1 MSEKKKSLYLLDGHA
16 LVYRAH
22 YAFIARPLYNSKNV
36 NTSAMVGF
44 VRTLWDILKT
54 RKPSH
59 IAVSFD
65 LSGPTFRHEK
75 YPAYKANREVQP
87 EDITFALPYIEKFVE
102 AFNIPVV
109 TAVGYEADDVIG
121 TLAKQAEKE
130 GFEVFMVTPDK
141 DYAQL
146 ISPNI
151 KMYKP
156 ARMGNDVEILGEE
169 EIKEKW
175 GIKRMD
181 QIIDILGLQ
190 GDSVDNIPGVPG
202 IGPKTAVKL
211 LEEFDTVENLLANT
225 HLLKGKQRENL
236 ETFAEQA
243 LLSKDLATIDIN
255 APVEFNAERYIV
267 EPFNKQALEEL
278 FKELEMRTL
287 AQAIIG
293 SLVEKKSSESGKS
306 MQSSLF
312 DPTESESAISIA
324 PPPAHAVAEK
334 NISNQ
339 SHNYITL
346 SNEDEVINFVRE
358 MQNKEL
364 ICFDTETTGLD
375 PHSADLV
382 GLSFTIASY
391 KAWWIPVSPNRIEAQ
406 KTLEILK
413 PILENDKIVK
423 IGQNIKFDIMILS
436 WYGIEVKG
444 ELEDTMIAHYLLEPE
459 LRHNMDYLA
468 ETYLKYQPVSITSL
482 IGKKGPRQL
491 TMRDV
496 DSEKLAEY
504 AAEDADITY
513 QLYEQIVSK
522 LKSDHKLS
530 DLYRN
535 IEMPLVYVLADM
547 ECNGVNLDTDM
558 LNKFSVELR
567 DKIVAL
573 EDRVFAL
580 ANTHFN
586 LSSPKQVGE
595 ILFEIIKI
603 PYKGS
608 KTKTGQYSTD
618 ESRLAEL
625 AKDYEIAQALLDHR
639 SLTKLKSTYVD
650 ALPKMVNAKTGHLH
664 SSFNQTIA
672 ATGRLSSNNPN
683 LQNIPIRTEE
693 GRKIRQAFIP
703 TDSNHILLAADY
715 SQIELRLIAEISG
728 DEAMLDAF
736 IKNLDIHTATAARI
750 YGVALEDVSS
760 DQRRNAKTVNFSIIY
775 GAGATNLSQQLDISR
790 NEAKDLIDQY
800 FKEYKGLKK
809 YMEDVV
815 AFAREKGYV
824 ETLMGRRRLLRDINS
839 KNGMARSGAERI
851 AVNTPIQ
858 GTAAD
863 MIKRAMIDIYDYFKK
878 SSLKS
883 KLVLQVHDEL
893 VFDVVKSELEEI
905 KPVILERMIN
915 AIPNLKVPI
924 LVTMDTGETWLEAH

>member
-1 MSEKKKSLYLLDGHA
+1 MSEQKKSLFLLDGHA

-75 YPAYKANREVQP
+75 YPAYKANREAQP

-109 TAVGYEADDVIG
+109 TAEGYEADDVIG

-156 ARMGNDVEILGEE
+156 ARMGNDIEILGEE

-293 SLVEKKSSESGKS
+293 SMVEKKTAESGKS

-339 SHNYITL
+339 SHAYITL
-346 SNEDEVINFVRE
+346 SDESEIINFVRE
-358 MQNKEL
+358 MQSKEI

-382 GLSFTIASY
+382 GLSFSIASF
-391 KAWWIPVSPNRIEAQ
+391 KAWWIPVSQNRIEAQ
-406 KTLEILK
+406 KTLELLK
-413 PILENDKIVK
+413 PILENEKIVK
-423 IGQNIKFDIMILS
+423 IGQNIKFDIMILR

-496 DSEKLAEY
+496 DPEKLAEY
-504 AAEDADITY
+504 AAEDADITF
-513 QLYEQIVSK
+513 QLYEEIVSK

-547 ECNGVNLDTDM
+547 ECNGVNLDTGM
-558 LNKFSVELR
+558 LNKFSVELG
-567 DKIVAL
+567 DKIVEL

-580 ANTHFN
+580 AGTHFN

-595 ILFEIIKI
+595 ILFDLIKI

-703 TDSNHILLAADY
+703 TDSNHILMAADY

-736 IKNLDIHTATAARI
+736 IRNLDIHTATAARI
-750 YGVALEDVSS
+750 YGVALEEVSS

-809 YMEDVV
+809 YMDDVV
-815 AFAREKGYV
+815 TFAREKGYV

-863 MIKRAMIDIYDYFKK
+863 MIKRAMIDIHDYFKE
-878 SSLKS
+878 SNLKS

-893 VFDVVKSELEEI
+893 VFDVVRTELEQI

-924 LVTMDTGETWLEAH
+924 LVTIDTGETWLEAH